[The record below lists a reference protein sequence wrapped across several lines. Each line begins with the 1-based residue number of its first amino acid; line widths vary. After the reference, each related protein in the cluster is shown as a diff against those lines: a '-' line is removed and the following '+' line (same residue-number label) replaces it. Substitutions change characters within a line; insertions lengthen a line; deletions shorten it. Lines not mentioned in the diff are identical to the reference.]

1 MPSIQSSGHPLSF
14 KVEGDPF
21 SIPAGSDER
30 RVAVRTAVRALE
42 GMQKEAV
49 VSLGPAGG
57 VWRMV
62 SDEGPYLN
70 GTDLAPFPLAFF
82 TAGMQF
88 SLISRLAQLAR
99 ARGVALRSLRSEQDN
114 YYSMDG
120 SFLRGD
126 ARGGAMPAE
135 VLLRIESEAPASAIA
150 ELVRLAAEGDPAGSV
165 MRDPLQNTFALNLNG
180 RDLSLAD
187 VRPCTGHA
195 LPSPRAGFERVRPQA
210 ESAYRPEIIR
220 KGAAA
225 ETVHGV
231 EGGAGSSLQA
241 EQKRTLH
248 VRGEAW
254 LVEGLLMK
262 TTIRLF
268 KPIGSTFHFVCD
280 ELPEAG
286 GGGSAPPPLAY
297 LAAGAGFCYMTQLG
311 RYAHI
316 VKQRLDSYAVVQDN
330 AFTVEGSAGDGSQRG
345 RAEPFD
351 THVFLESPHSED
363 EARRLVTMGERTCF
377 LHAAMRGSHP
387 TRIRAELN
395 GRELT

>member
-1 MPSIQSSGHPLSF
+1 MPSIQSSGYPLSF

-21 SIPAGSDER
+21 SIPAESNER
-30 RVAVRTAVRALE
+30 WVAIRTAVRALE

-49 VSLGPAGG
+49 VSLGAAGG
-57 VWRMV
+57 AWRMV

-70 GTDLAPFPLAFF
+70 GSDLAPFPLAFF

-88 SLISRLAQLAR
+88 SLMSRLLRLAR
-99 ARGVALRSLRSEQDN
+99 ARGAALRSLRSEQDN
-114 YYSMDG
+114 TYSMDG

-135 VLLRIESEAPASAIA
+135 VLLRIESEASVSVIA
-150 ELVRLAAEGDPAGSV
+150 ELVRLAATGDPADSV
-165 MRDPLQNTFALNLNG
+165 MRVPLQNTFALSLNG
-180 RDLSLAD
+180 RDVSLTD
-187 VRPCTGHA
+187 VRACTGHA
-195 LPSPRAGFERVRPQA
+195 LESPRVGFETVRPRA
-210 ESAYRPEIIR
+210 ESAYRSEIIR
-220 KGAAA
+220 KLATA
-225 ETVHGV
+225 EAVHGV

-254 LVEGLLMK
+254 LGEGLLME

-268 KPIGSTFHFVCD
+268 KPIGSTFHLVCD
-280 ELPEAG
+280 ELPEVG
-286 GGGSAPPPLAY
+286 GRGQAPPPLAY

-316 VKQRLDSYAVVQDN
+316 VRQRLDSYAVVQDN
-330 AFTVEGSAGDGSQRG
+330 AFTVEGAAAEASGRS

-351 THVFLESPHSED
+351 THVFLESPHSEED
-363 EARRLVTMGERTCF
+363 ARRLVTMGERTCF

-387 TRIRAELN
+387 TKIRAELN
-395 GRELT
+395 GSELI